1 MIFTS
6 FLQHKQYFFFQTKP
20 TSIDGKHQETTETA
34 IITTEIIKHRHTG
47 RFQEFTEYFQRKV
60 TIPLDMPK
68 KQSSDNTP
76 IRSGLRKRKREE
88 APVVWFSNIFL
99 FSFTNKYILLIIT
112 FFKISIANGTGSQR
126 RMDSRRKIGIMGNSS
141 LPRSFRTR
149 P

>member
-1 MIFTS
+1 MYFFLWNQKNFFKSLIFTS

-99 FSFTNKYILLIIT
+99 FSLQINIYLHIIT
-112 FFKISIANGTGSQR
+112 FLKFQ
-126 RMDSRRKIGIMGNSS
+126 
-141 LPRSFRTR
+141 
-149 P
+149 